1 MIDILET
8 NMIWNRFDLQG
19 ASKEIREA
27 ITNHTA
33 ESELQAWTTV
43 LPLVLKVGCS
53 FLLCI
58 TVIQYNWFGWWDRN
72 YIIYYITQ
80 LQLKTFF
87 EFSRKLED
95 LVPKIL
101 NELCDKN
108 LANSLQRNG
117 TVGCEKAS
125 EQLEAHQV
133 SKRSF
138 HIAISYSDDRWW
150 KCICNNY
157 GTSIHFY
164 LQAIVKQFA
173 KLLDFVLKFDE
184 SKMMNPALQVSWWWN
199 DMHYC
204 WIFL

>member
-1 MIDILET
+1 MV
-8 NMIWNRFDLQG
+8 WNRFDLPG

-53 FLLCI
+53 FLLFI
-58 TVIQYNWFGWWDRN
+58 TVIQYNGWWDRN

-138 HIAISYSDDRWW
+138 HIAISYSDVIDDGNVSVLITARQFIAISRPSWS
-150 KCICNNY
+150 NLP
-157 GTSIHFY
+157 SY
-164 LQAIVKQFA
+164 LI
-173 KLLDFVLKFDE
+173 
-184 SKMMNPALQVSWWWN
+184 S
-199 DMHYC
+199 Y
-204 WIFL
+204 

>member
-1 MIDILET
+1 MT
-8 NMIWNRFDLQG
+8 WNCVDLQG

-43 LPLVLKVGCS
+43 LPLVLKVGYS
-53 FLLCI
+53 FLLYI
-58 TVIQYNWFGWWDRN
+58 AVNSVLLRDQN
-72 YIIYYITQ
+72 YIIYNITQ

-133 SKRSF
+133 SKKLSILNYVIQMYNDGNVSVLITARPFIS
-138 HIAISYSDDRWW
+138 ISRPSSSNLPSYLISY
-150 KCICNNY
+150 
-157 GTSIHFY
+157 
-164 LQAIVKQFA
+164 
-173 KLLDFVLKFDE
+173 
-184 SKMMNPALQVSWWWN
+184 
-199 DMHYC
+199 
-204 WIFL
+204 

>member
-53 FLLCI
+53 FLSFI
-58 TVIQYNWFGWWDRN
+58 TVIQYNDRN
-72 YIIYYITQ
+72 YIIYYITE

-138 HIAISYSDDRWW
+138 HIAISYLIIDDGNVSVIITVRQF
-150 KCICNNY
+150 I
-157 GTSIHFY
+157 SIYRPSWSNLPSY
-164 LQAIVKQFA
+164 LI
-173 KLLDFVLKFDE
+173 
-184 SKMMNPALQVSWWWN
+184 S
-199 DMHYC
+199 Y
-204 WIFL
+204 

>member
-1 MIDILET
+1 MKSCWLTRSLKRDSRSNNKPYGRIRASGLD
-8 NMIWNRFDLQG
+8 NRL
-19 ASKEIREA
+19 AACSKGGLLISISHCRKFS
-27 ITNHTA
+27 I
-33 ESELQAWTTV
+33 V
-43 LPLVLKVGCS
+43 LRD
-53 FLLCI
+53 
-58 TVIQYNWFGWWDRN
+58 QN
-72 YIIYYITQ
+72 YIIYNITQ

-138 HIAISYSDDRWW
+138 HIGLSYSNYDGNVSVLITVRHFLSIARPLSSNLPNYLISY
-150 KCICNNY
+150 
-157 GTSIHFY
+157 
-164 LQAIVKQFA
+164 
-173 KLLDFVLKFDE
+173 
-184 SKMMNPALQVSWWWN
+184 
-199 DMHYC
+199 
-204 WIFL
+204 

>member
-1 MIDILET
+1 
-8 NMIWNRFDLQG
+8 MIWNCVGLQG
-19 ASKEIREA
+19 ASKEILEA

-43 LPLVLKVGCS
+43 LPLVLKVGYS
-53 FLLCI
+53 FLLSI
-58 TVIQYNWFGWWDRN
+58 AVNSVWLILRDQN
-72 YIIYYITQ
+72 YIIYNITQ

-138 HIAISYSDDRWW
+138 HIAISYDGNVSVIITVRQF
-150 KCICNNY
+150 I
-157 GTSIHFY
+157 SIYRPSWSNLPSY
-164 LQAIVKQFA
+164 LI
-173 KLLDFVLKFDE
+173 
-184 SKMMNPALQVSWWWN
+184 S
-199 DMHYC
+199 Y
-204 WIFL
+204 

>member
-1 MIDILET
+1 MA
-8 NMIWNRFDLQG
+8 WNCVDLQG

-43 LPLVLKVGCS
+43 LPLVLKVGYS
-53 FLLCI
+53 FLLSI
-58 TVIQYNWFGWWDRN
+58 AVNSVYVLRDQN
-72 YIIYYITQ
+72 YIIYNITQ

-138 HIAISYSDDRWW
+138 HIAISYSDDYIWW
-150 KCICNNY
+150 KCICINY
-157 GTSIHFY
+157 RTSIHCHF
-164 LQAIVKQFA
+164 QAIVKQFA

-204 WIFL
+204 WIFLLS

>member
-1 MIDILET
+1 
-8 NMIWNRFDLQG
+8 MIWNCVGLQG

-43 LPLVLKVGCS
+43 LPLVLKVGYS
-53 FLLCI
+53 FLLSI
-58 TVIQYNWFGWWDRN
+58 AVNSVLLRDQN
-72 YIIYYITQ
+72 YIIYNITQ

-133 SKRSF
+133 SKKLSILNYVIQMIYDGNVSVLITARPFIS
-138 HIAISYSDDRWW
+138 ISRPSSSNLPSYLISY
-150 KCICNNY
+150 
-157 GTSIHFY
+157 
-164 LQAIVKQFA
+164 
-173 KLLDFVLKFDE
+173 
-184 SKMMNPALQVSWWWN
+184 
-199 DMHYC
+199 
-204 WIFL
+204 

>member
-1 MIDILET
+1 
-8 NMIWNRFDLQG
+8 MIWNCVDLQG

-43 LPLVLKVGCS
+43 LPLVLKVGYS
-53 FLLCI
+53 FLLSI
-58 TVIQYNWFGWWDRN
+58 AVNSVLLRDQN
-72 YIIYYITQ
+72 YIIYNITQ

-133 SKRSF
+133 SKGK
-138 HIAISYSDDRWW
+138 IEIGLSY
-150 KCICNNY
+150 
-157 GTSIHFY
+157 
-164 LQAIVKQFA
+164 
-173 KLLDFVLKFDE
+173 
-184 SKMMNPALQVSWWWN
+184 
-199 DMHYC
+199 
-204 WIFL
+204 

>member
-1 MIDILET
+1 MYMIIDILEI
-8 NMIWNRFDLQG
+8 NMIWNRFDLPG

-43 LPLVLKVGCS
+43 LPLVLKVGYS
-53 FLLCI
+53 FLLSI
-58 TVIQYNWFGWWDRN
+58 AVNSVLLRDQN
-72 YIIYYITQ
+72 YIIYNITQ

-138 HIAISYSDDRWW
+138 HIAISYSDVEM
-150 KCICNNY
+150 
-157 GTSIHFY
+157 GMY
-164 LQAIVKQFA
+164 L
-173 KLLDFVLKFDE
+173 
-184 SKMMNPALQVSWWWN
+184 
-199 DMHYC
+199 
-204 WIFL
+204 

>member
-1 MIDILET
+1 MVVAEIHMIIDILEI
-8 NMIWNRFDLQG
+8 NMIWNRFDLPG

-53 FLLCI
+53 FLLFI
-58 TVIQYNWFGWWDRN
+58 TVIQYNWWWDRN

-133 SKRSF
+133 SKKLS
-138 HIAISYSDDRWW
+138 ILSYVIQKS
-150 KCICNNY
+150 Y
-157 GTSIHFY
+157 MMEMY
-164 LQAIVKQFA
+164 L
-173 KLLDFVLKFDE
+173 
-184 SKMMNPALQVSWWWN
+184 
-199 DMHYC
+199 Y
-204 WIFL
+204 